1 MSSLCIALIF
11 IGDIVVVSMNTNRL
25 EEEREATTK
34 QFLRLDQ
41 LSKRIYFIQ
50 TYFYLLPSCM
60 WSAASASHQVVRRYR
75 REGEGKKV
83 SQLDKSGSFLL
94 FFLSFSQAI
103 SKCFSIYLYI
113 ALHRKQKITRR
124 RRVEG
129 NASAASA
136 SFQLSVCCCLF
147 VCLFVCFLSILL
159 WMLRRTKL
167 LWVLCLSI
175 CLLFGLLFYK
185 WNSDRLEKTISCPC
199 FPKR

>member
-41 LSKRIYFIQ
+41 LSKRIYLIQ

-103 SKCFSIYLYI
+103 SKCFSIYLSIYSFASETEDNKTKESWRKCFCCFCFLP
-113 ALHRKQKITRR
+113 ALCLL
-124 RRVEG
+124 
-129 NASAASA
+129 
-136 SFQLSVCCCLF
+136 LS
-147 VCLFVCFLSILL
+147 VCLFVRVLPFNSSLNAPTDKTFVSSVSVNLSAFWTVIL
-159 WMLRRTKL
+159 
-167 LWVLCLSI
+167 
-175 CLLFGLLFYK
+175 
-185 WNSDRLEKTISCPC
+185 
-199 FPKR
+199 